1 MKRQK
6 TSKLFSHIEKEL
18 HRESGK
24 ILESLQLTSVEK
36 TIQSLKTIK
45 VCHDKKF

>member
-6 TSKLFSHIEKEL
+6 TSKLFTHIEKKL

-24 ILESLQLTSVEK
+24 ILESLQLTCVGK
-36 TIQSLKTIK
+36 TIESLNTIR